1 MDWFGDFYHAY
12 TGSMRMVSG
21 ERSTCSARNF
31 LDCHA
36 FFRCPFASID
46 DMSAASSGGDNGVSE
61 SDINGFYELMAK
73 DHRHGRA
80 RDDLRKGKYTI

>member
-12 TGSMRMVSG
+12 AGSMRMVSP
-21 ERSTCSARNF
+21 EF
-31 LDCHA
+31 LGLVDHA

-46 DMSAASSGGDNGVSE
+46 DMSAASSGGDDGVSE
-61 SDINGFYELMAK
+61 TDINGFYQLMAK